1 MKNNYKKR
9 IKIYAAT
16 LFTMFTSFAFAS
28 STTGLIISEFMANPV
43 GKDSSNEWV
52 ELKVT
57 KYIDFS
63 VTPYCVV
70 FANNGTAT
78 ANGWINGGTV
88 TYGFN
93 INSGVVNAG
102 DVVYVGG
109 SNMMPTGVKIRV
121 IDTGTQ
127 SGDGFG
133 NAATAGVLGNGG
145 SNADA
150 IAVFN
155 MDISTVTATSVPID
169 AVFFGATL
177 GNAVVTAGTAGYE
190 LPVNDLYT
198 GGYLQTTSFFTF
210 DPGSGQMVYASGT
223 YDTILNTYTT
233 ARTWD
238 TTHTATYD
246 SSLVLLAPSST
257 VNVATLSSNQMVEVY
272 PNPFKEQ
279 TDLHITLSDACRV
292 KAEVFNVLGEKVETI
307 ADGEF
312 SAGSHILSYNSKQS
326 NQSAGIYFIKTIMG
340 QQITVTRIVQQ

>member
-52 ELKVT
+52 ELRAT

-78 ANGWINGGTV
+78 VNGWINGGTV

-93 INSGVVNAG
+93 ITTGVVNAG

-109 SNMMPTGVKIRV
+109 SNMLPTGVKIKT

-127 SGDGFG
+127 PGDGFG
-133 NAATAGVLGNGG
+133 NAAAAGILGNGG
-145 SNADA
+145 ANADA
-150 IAVFN
+150 IAVFDT
-155 MDISTVTATSVPID
+155 DISAVTATSVPID
-169 AVFFGATL
+169 AVFYGATL

-198 GGYLQTTSFFTF
+198 GGYLQSTSFLTF
-210 DPGSGQMVYASGT
+210 DPGSGQMVYSSGT
-223 YDTILNTYTT
+223 YDTVLNTYTT
-233 ARTWD
+233 ARSWD

-257 VNVATLSSNQMVEVY
+257 VNVAAIENNKSVSVF
-272 PNPFKEQ
+272 PNPFSEQ
-279 TDLHITLSDACRV
+279 TSLHISLSEAVRV
-292 KAEVFNVLGEKVETI
+292 KAEVYNVLGERVETI
-307 ADGEF
+307 ANGEF
-312 SAGSHILSYNSKQS
+312 STGSHVISYSSKHS
-326 NQSAGIYFIKTIMG
+326 NQPAGVYFIKTSIG
-340 QQITVTRIVQQ
+340 NTVTVSRIVQQ

>member
-1 MKNNYKKR
+1 MKKNYKKR
-9 IKIYAAT
+9 VKIYAAAM
-16 LFTMFTSFAFAS
+16 FTMFTSFAFAT
-28 STTGLIISEFMANPV
+28 STTGLIISEFMANPI

-63 VTPYCVV
+63 VTPYSVV

-78 ANGWINGGTV
+78 ANGWINGSTV

-93 INSGVVNAG
+93 ITSGVVNAG

-127 SGDGFG
+127 PGDGFG
-133 NAATAGVLGNGG
+133 SAATAGVLGNGG

-150 IAVFN
+150 IAVFDI
-155 MDISTVTATSVPID
+155 DISTVTATSVPID
-169 AVFFGATL
+169 AVFFGATI
-177 GNAVVTAGTAGYE
+177 GNAEVTAGTAGYE

-198 GGYLQTTSFFTF
+198 GGYLQSTSFITF
-210 DPGSGQMVYASGT
+210 DPGSGQMVYSSGT
-223 YDTILNTYTT
+223 YDTVLNSYTT
-233 ARTWD
+233 VRTWD
-238 TTHTATYD
+238 TTHTSTYD

-257 VNVATLSSNQMVEVY
+257 VSVATLSNNQSQSVF

-279 TDLHITLSDACRV
+279 TDLHITLSDAGRV
-292 KAEVFNVLGEKVETI
+292 KSEVYNVLGEKVGTI

-312 SAGSHILSYNSKQS
+312 SAGAHTISYNAKHS
-326 NQSAGIYFIKTIMG
+326 NQSAGVYFIKTTIG
-340 QQITVTRIVQQ
+340 SQTSVTRIVQQ